1 MKKTKKIWG
10 RLKRLIKEIEVMD
23 RMTDGKLSSAII
35 AFCSLMVIGLS
46 ILYCLLFG

>member
-1 MKKTKKIWG
+1 MKKIKRIWG

-46 ILYCLLFG
+46 IICCLLFG

>member
-1 MKKTKKIWG
+1 MKKIKRIWG

-35 AFCSLMVIGLS
+35 AFSSFALICLIV
-46 ILYCLLFG
+46 LYCWLFG